1 MKIGQTVAVSTGQH
15 VKPSEEHVVPGG
27 DIAFTH
33 TVTDIKKIIFIREFM
48 ACQYDFVAY

>member
-15 VKPSEEHVVPGG
+15 VKPSDEHVVPGG

-33 TVTDIKKIIFIREFM
+33 TVTDRKNIFIRDLM
-48 ACQYDFVAY
+48 I